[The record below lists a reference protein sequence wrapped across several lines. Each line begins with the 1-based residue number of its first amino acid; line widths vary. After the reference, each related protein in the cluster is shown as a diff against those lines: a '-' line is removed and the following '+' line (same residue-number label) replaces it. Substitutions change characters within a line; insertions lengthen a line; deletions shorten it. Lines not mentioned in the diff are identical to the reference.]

1 MKSLNNSNIYNDVN
15 LRTIKKQVLI
25 NINKYEKNSNLN
37 ISNETN
43 IFVIKY

>member
-25 NINKYEKNSNLN
+25 NINKYEK
-37 ISNETN
+37 
-43 IFVIKY
+43 K